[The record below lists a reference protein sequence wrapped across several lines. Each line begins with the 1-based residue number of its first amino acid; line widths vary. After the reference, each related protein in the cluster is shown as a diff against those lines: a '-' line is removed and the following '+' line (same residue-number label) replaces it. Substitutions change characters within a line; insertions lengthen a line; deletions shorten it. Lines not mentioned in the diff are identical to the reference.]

1 MTREEYEKPEAKST
15 AGERGR
21 ERQSG
26 GKAFSARA
34 VVHGEGSRGVLH
46 RSS

>member
-1 MTREEYEKPEAKST
+1 MTGGELEKPEAKGT

-34 VVHGEGSRGVLH
+34 IVHGEGNRGLLH
-46 RSS
+46 RPG